1 MSNLFDQI
9 EENASEVKNNLLGP
23 SYPYYKNINNPQAI
37 GMSSRG
43 TLRNLTNDVNGLIAY
58 TELLV
63 TGTGKAS
70 KTGQPLGNKFFLQSG
85 GKCKDV
91 NTGAKEDRYSY
102 INNVPLGNIP
112 FISSALDQNFTTFRG
127 LIPGA
132 MSNLNSL
139 NPFSLFSGFNQGAT
153 PDCQSLTMETI
164 NDKNEKNSET
174 QFVTLSD
181 IKNMDPC
188 AFTLNNKVN
197 PITKQACIE
206 AFSNKNKSKLPKDVI
221 IQAFIG
227 SLGILGILLLLKLN
241 NRISK

>member
-1 MSNLFDQI
+1 MSIFQ
-9 EENASEVKNNLLGP
+9 EVLTDAKAVEKKYLGD
-23 SYPYYKNINNPQAI
+23 PYDYAKNIKTPSQI
-37 GMSSRG
+37 GMSDRG
-43 TLRNLTNDVNGLIAY
+43 TLSALGKDINGLISY
-58 TELLV
+58 TEVLV
-63 TGTGKAS
+63 TGNSRASSTGR
-70 KTGQPLGNKFFLQSG
+70 PLGNKFFLNTG

-139 NPFSLFSGFNQGAT
+139 NPFSLFSGFKQGAT